1 MSKARSAEQGNIL
14 LYILIAI
21 VMIGLLTVALRD
33 SGGLSQNV
41 DTEKMDAEAANL
53 IKFSAEMQ
61 NGARLLLEKGL
72 SETSIR
78 TAYPGGDTTDYG
90 NITSNPQNQLFSGQ
104 GGQVNYR
111 TFKNINNGATWHF
124 GTDRTIPQMGSSK
137 AELYGILTGVS
148 KNACTAINK
157 QVGFTSIPSINCS
170 TASDGVLGTF
180 SSSPTNLPTTGFT
193 YLPAPRFCAYCSN
206 KADYLYFTTILAR

>member
-72 SETSIR
+72 SESDIR
-78 TAYPGGDTTDYG
+78 TAYPGGDPADFGLITT
-90 NITSNPQNQLFSGQ
+90 NPQNQLFSSQ
-104 GGQVNYR
+104 GAQVVYR
-111 TFKNINNGATWHF
+111 TFKNING
-124 GTDRTIPQMGSSK
+124 GT
-137 AELYGILTGVS
+137 
-148 KNACTAINK
+148 NW
-157 QVGFTSIPSINCS
+157 
-170 TASDGVLGTF
+170 
-180 SSSPTNLPTTGFT
+180 
-193 YLPAPRFCAYCSN
+193 
-206 KADYLYFTTILAR
+206 